1 MAHRCASMDGS
12 INHFT
17 NIEDIKRS
25 KPILLESFF
34 LMWRSVTL
42 QNGAGDTNHV
52 KVSKSCPFSCYVNHF
67 LNLEFIKCLV

>member
-1 MAHRCASMDGS
+1 MKDLIISEVNCLVYAKLGNKSEGTAAHRCASMDGS

-34 LMWRSVTL
+34 
-42 QNGAGDTNHV
+42 
-52 KVSKSCPFSCYVNHF
+52 
-67 LNLEFIKCLV
+67 

>member
-1 MAHRCASMDGS
+1 MKDLIISEVNCLVYAKLGNKSEEQGGTQMCIEDGS

-34 LMWRSVTL
+34 LRVAT
-42 QNGAGDTNHV
+42 
-52 KVSKSCPFSCYVNHF
+52 
-67 LNLEFIKCLV
+67 